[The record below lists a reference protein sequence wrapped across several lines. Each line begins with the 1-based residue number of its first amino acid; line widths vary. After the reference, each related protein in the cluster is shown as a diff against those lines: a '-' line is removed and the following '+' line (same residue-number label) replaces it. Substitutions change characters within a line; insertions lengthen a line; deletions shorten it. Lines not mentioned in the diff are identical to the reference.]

1 MKKSVTI
8 LGDYFFYAFAAF
20 SFVIIAGIM
29 LTPAKKFLF
38 DEFIKSLDRKGQQRA
53 CSIFDQKLQAA
64 GLSRELFNP
73 MILIR
78 KRSREMLVLSDD
90 IIVATY
96 PVGIG
101 RATIGIKLNA
111 GDQKTPEGQYYICN
125 KDPEN
130 RFHLFLQI
138 NYPSPDDA
146 KRGAV
151 QQIIKPGEETKIEAA
166 WEKNACPPTDTA
178 LGGPL
183 GIHGFGAESSWT
195 TDGSISMHNIHI
207 EELFW
212 NIATGT
218 SVAILP

>member
-1 MKKSVTI
+1 MKRSVTI
-8 LGDYFFYAFAAF
+8 LGDYFLYLFTVF
-20 SFVIIAGIM
+20 SIIVSSIVVF
-29 LTPAKKFLF
+29 TPLRGFII
-38 DEFIKSLDRKGQQRA
+38 DEFVRPFDYKGRER
-53 CSIFDQKLQAA
+53 SIGSFDQKLAAA
-64 GLSRELFNP
+64 GLSRETFNP
-73 MILIR
+73 FVLIR
-78 KRSREMLVLSDD
+78 KRSRELLVLSDD
-90 IIVATY
+90 IVVATY

-111 GDQKTPEGQYYICN
+111 KDQKTPEGQYYICR
-125 KDPEN
+125 KDENN

-138 NYPSPDDA
+138 NYPAPDDA

-151 QQIIKPGEETKIEAA
+151 QQIVKAEEEARIEKA
-166 WEKNACPPTDTA
+166 WQENVCPPVDTA
-178 LGGPL
+178 LGGPI

-195 TDGSISMHNIHI
+195 NDGSISMHNPHI

>member
-111 GDQKTPEGQYYICN
+111 GDQKSPEGQYYICN

>member
-1 MKKSVTI
+1 MRKSITI
-8 LGDYFFYAFAAF
+8 LGDYFFYSFAVF
-20 SFVIIAGIM
+20 SIAI
-29 LTPAKKFLF
+29 LIAVLVTPAKRFLI
-38 DEFIKSLDRKGQQRA
+38 DEFTKSLDTKGQKR
-53 CSIFDQKLQAA
+53 SIEQFDKKLQAA
-64 GLSRELFNP
+64 GISRANFFP
-73 MILIR
+73 QILVR

-90 IIVATY
+90 IVVATY

-101 RATIGIKLNA
+101 RATIGIKLN
-111 GDQKTPEGQYYICN
+111 GKDQKTPEGQYYVCE
-125 KDPEN
+125 KDTDH
-130 RFHLFLQI
+130 RFYLFLQI

-151 QQIIKPGEETKIEAA
+151 QQIIRPGEEARIVSA
-166 WEKNACPPTDTA
+166 WETNSCPPTDTA

-195 TDGSISMHNIHI
+195 TDGSVSMHNIHM

>member
-1 MKKSVTI
+1 MKRSVTT
-8 LGDYFFYAFAAF
+8 LGDYCFYIFTLISLSATLLVF
-20 SFVIIAGIM
+20 
-29 LTPAKKFLF
+29 LTPARQFLYDQF
-38 DEFIKSLDRKGQQRA
+38 LRMLDVKGQKRA
-53 CSIFDQKLQAA
+53 LAEFGRKLEAA
-64 GLSRELFNP
+64 GISRELFNP

-90 IIVATY
+90 TVVATY
-96 PVGIG
+96 PIGLG

-111 GDQKTPEGQYYICN
+111 SDQKTPEGQYFICK
-125 KDPEN
+125 KDDQN
-130 RFHLFLQI
+130 RFYLFLQI

-151 QQIIKPGEETKIEAA
+151 QQIIKPGEEARIEQA
-166 WEKNACPPTDTA
+166 WQTNSCPPTDTA

-195 TDGSISMHNIHI
+195 NDGSISMHNIHI

>member
-8 LGDYFFYAFAAF
+8 LGDYFFFAFTAF
-20 SFVIIAGIM
+20 SLLVIAGI
-29 LTPAKKFLF
+29 LFTPARTFLY
-38 DEFIKSLDRKGQQRA
+38 DEFIRSLDPKGRERA
-53 CSIFDQKLQAA
+53 VVQFDQKLAAA

-90 IIVATY
+90 IVVATY

-101 RATIGIKLNA
+101 RATIGIKLNSA
-111 GDQKTPEGQYYICN
+111 DQKTPEGQYYICN
-125 KDPEN
+125 KDRDN

-146 KRGAV
+146 KRGSV
-151 QQIIKPGEETKIEAA
+151 QQIIKPGEEAKIEAA
-166 WEKNACPPTDTA
+166 WEQNACPPTDTA

-207 EELFW
+207 EEVFW

>member
-1 MKKSVTI
+1 MKKNVTI
-8 LGDYFFYAFAAF
+8 LGDYFLYSF
-20 SFVIIAGIM
+20 SVFSIFVVAVIFF
-29 LTPAKKFLF
+29 TPLRGFLV
-38 DEFIKSLDRKGQQRA
+38 DEFFRSFDYKGRERSLA
-53 CSIFDQKLQAA
+53 SFDQKLAAA
-64 GLSRELFNP
+64 GISRETFNP
-73 MILIR
+73 FVLIR
-78 KRSREMLVLSDD
+78 KRNREMLVLSED
-90 IIVATY
+90 IVVATY

-111 GDQKTPEGQYYICN
+111 KDQKTPEGQYYICR
-125 KDPEN
+125 KDENN

-151 QQIIKPGEETKIEAA
+151 QQIVKTDEETRINAA
-166 WEKNACPPTDTA
+166 WQENACPPTDTA

-195 TDGSISMHNIHI
+195 TDGSISMHNPHI

>member
-1 MKKSVTI
+1 MKRSVTT
-8 LGDYFFYAFAAF
+8 LGDYCFYIFTLISLSAILLVF
-20 SFVIIAGIM
+20 
-29 LTPAKKFLF
+29 LTPARQFLYDQF
-38 DEFIKSLDRKGQQRA
+38 LRMLDVKGQKRA
-53 CSIFDQKLQAA
+53 LAEFGRKLEAA
-64 GLSRELFNP
+64 GISRELFNP

-90 IIVATY
+90 TVVATY
-96 PVGIG
+96 PIGLG

-111 GDQKTPEGQYYICN
+111 SDQKTPEGQYFICK
-125 KDPEN
+125 KDDQN
-130 RFHLFLQI
+130 RFYLFLQI

-151 QQIIKPGEETKIEAA
+151 QQIIKPGEEARIEQA
-166 WEKNACPPTDTA
+166 WQTNSCPPTDTA

-195 TDGSISMHNIHI
+195 NDGSISMHNIHI